1 MGVSLKFWF
10 FDSPR
15 PPYGSKPIAF
25 KNGKLVSWG
34 DEVEELFAEIE
45 PSEVYKLQPKLRK

>member
-1 MGVSLKFWF
+1 MSFGFLIPLALPMDLSRLL
-10 FDSPR
+10 
-15 PPYGSKPIAF
+15 F

-45 PSEVYKLQPKLRK
+45 PSEVYKLQPKAWK